1 MNDERESRDFGFDVT
16 HNNAFNFVYEMPF
29 RNRFKGIPGHFS
41 LPDRVADGRLGAN
54 AWRRLWYDR
63 IRAASSSFI
72 PDGVRNGEIRG
83 LRNPMRVIQFA
94 AKIYF

>member
-1 MNDERESRDFGFDVT
+1 MNDERESRDFGFDGT
-16 HNNAFNFVYEMPF
+16 HNNAFNFVDEMPF
-29 RNRFKGIPGHFS
+29 LNGFKGIPGHFS
-41 LPDRVADGRLGAN
+41 LPDRVAMAAWAKALGGN
-54 AWRRLWYDR
+54 SGTTSTPLV
-63 IRAASSSFI
+63 